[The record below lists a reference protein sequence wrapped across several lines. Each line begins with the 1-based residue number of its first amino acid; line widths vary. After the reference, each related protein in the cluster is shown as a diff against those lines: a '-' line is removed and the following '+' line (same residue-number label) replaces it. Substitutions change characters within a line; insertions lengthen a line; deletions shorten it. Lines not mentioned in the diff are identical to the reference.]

1 MKAQLL
7 AVLLV
12 VGSVQANEWW
22 DPLGIAG
29 GNQNQPILAKL
40 TPAIQQS
47 VPHTIQQQLA
57 RVTPK
62 DLLGLRSMAERMTQH
77 PTSRAEFIKELN
89 QKAPNVLFLGTE
101 VYKVGRDVATQGRKK
116 LSSDAIR
123 FLRTASKEVVAAVN
137 EAAALFKKQDVGT
150 KKNLQS
156 VFPFIPQLIQ
166 SSQRSV
172 QYVAKNI

>member
-12 VGSVQANEWW
+12 VGSVQA
-22 DPLGIAG
+22 
-29 GNQNQPILAKL
+29 K
-40 TPAIQQS
+40 S

-89 QKAPNVLFLGTE
+89 QKAPNVKTQLAIRLTVLFLGTE
-101 VYKVGRDVATQGRKK
+101 VYKVGRDLATQGRKK

-123 FLRTASKEVVAAVN
+123 FLRTASKEAMAAVN

>member
-1 MKAQLL
+1 MKSQIF

-12 VGSVQANEWW
+12 VGCVQANEWY
-22 DPLGIAG
+22 DPLGLLS
-29 GNQNQPILAKL
+29 GNHNQPILAKL
-40 TPAIQQS
+40 TPAVQQS
-47 VPHTIQQQLA
+47 VPHNIQQQLS

-62 DLLGLRSMAERMTQH
+62 DLLGLRSMAERMTQR

-89 QKAPNVLFLGTE
+89 QKAPNVI
-101 VYKVGRDVATQGRKK
+101 YKVGHDLASQGRKK

-123 FLRTASKEVVAAVN
+123 FLRTASKEAVAAVN
-137 EAAALFKKQDVGT
+137 EAAALFGKQDVMT

-166 SSQRSV
+166 SGQRSV